1 MSTFHEITTEVVK
14 SAPPL
19 AVTSAMV
26 MGISVSDWAAIA
38 TLGYVLLQTFF
49 LLRRHLKKDPS
60 KPVKSDAE

>member
-1 MSTFHEITTEVVK
+1 MSILHEAASEVVK

-26 MGISVSDWAAIA
+26 MGISLGDWAAIA

-49 LLRRHLKKDPS
+49 LLRRHLIKEPS
-60 KPVKSDAE
+60 KSVKPDVK